1 MSLRSSTVSQNVE
14 LDALELVFSL
24 VNSLDNDDLYEF
36 IVELDDSVGDN
47 IFTEKVHAYFQGKM
61 DRWAEIDAS

>member
-36 IVELDDSVGDN
+36 VVELDDSVGDN
-47 IFTEKVHAYFQGKM
+47 VFTEKVYAYFQGKM